1 MLHSALLCV
10 IFSQAAAAAMCRLY
24 PLSTRNESLHT
35 FGFLFTWNLKKR
47 MKTARIRIPALLL
60 FLTHNQHCRT
70 SACLH
75 LTSPSS
81 FFTSTPLSTTAFTET
96 ASERAAKCA
105 SLLHFT
111 PLNFGLELLSRPR
124 QEQRVHFSSNH
135 RTLHTFIPSLSARLH
150 LVSILGCL

>member
-1 MLHSALLCV
+1 
-10 IFSQAAAAAMCRLY
+10 MCY
-24 PLSTRNESLHT
+24 
-35 FGFLFTWNLKKR
+35 
-47 MKTARIRIPALLL
+47 I
-60 FLTHNQHCRT
+60 
-70 SACLH
+70 
-75 LTSPSS
+75 SPSS
-81 FFTSTPLSTTAFTET
+81 SSSDVSSLPSLHQERVSPHLRLLVHLKPEEEDENSENQNSCTSAIFNPQPTLSHLRLSSPHLTFFFFHVDSLSTTAFTET